1 MGSVRS
7 EQRRENESEEVS
19 DSNDVAKETCNTL
32 DLPILNLDFEGEV
45 ENESVISFFV
55 WIMAP
60 YIYQCFLNEVQIRE
74 LLWVTKKLENVVE
87 QGNTVLH

>member
-45 ENESVISFFV
+45 EDESVISSV
-55 WIMAP
+55 
-60 YIYQCFLNEVQIRE
+60 
-74 LLWVTKKLENVVE
+74 
-87 QGNTVLH
+87 

>member
-45 ENESVISFFV
+45 EDESVISSV
-55 WIMAP
+55 WNIAS
-60 YIYQCFLNEVQIRE
+60 YIFQCFLNEVQIRE
-74 LLWVTKKLENVVE
+74 LFWVTKKLEDVVE